1 MTTLLE
7 IKPYI
12 LEFIAENLDSSF
24 ANKVYWIGERK
35 NIPSYPYCLLSVIAE
50 NKDKRTSHH
59 QGNTKIV
66 SYTGSNNY
74 QEFRESITTR
84 YKTCTITVGIYNAWV
99 EDTYDTDDMDE
110 AKEFAYEQIDN
121 LEGVFEDYPIN
132 NKFSVQNI
140 SPIRPLH
147 EVVDGGYM
155 YRYEF
160 DLTIGYN
167 EPKVVDKNLGNS
179 IEVAIIDTNEPD
191 TTIQNGSVYIDGQDA
206 IANDLDKDYFKE
218 EFTVT
223 VGSNDNIIVE
233 TT

>member
-12 LEFIAENLDSSF
+12 KEFIEDNLSPAF

-35 NIPSYPYCLLSVIAE
+35 NIPQYPYCMLSVIAE

-59 QGNTKIV
+59 EGDLVEVVESGQ
-66 SYTGSNNY
+66 SNAKVL
-74 QEFRESITTR
+74 RENITTR
-84 YKTCTITVGIYNAWV
+84 YKTCTITVCIYNAWV
-99 EDTYDTDDMDE
+99 ENTYDTGDMDE
-110 AKEFAYEQIDN
+110 EKEFAYEQIDL
-121 LEGVFEDYPIN
+121 LEGLFENYPIN

-140 SPIRPLH
+140 SSIRPLH
-147 EVVDGGYM
+147 QIVDGGYM

-167 EPKVVDKNLGNS
+167 EAL
-179 IEVAIIDTNEPD
+179 
-191 TTIQNGSVYIDGQDA
+191 
-206 IANDLDKDYFKE
+206 IAEKDYGHGVKT
-218 EFTVT
+218 EFDDINFQVT
-223 VGSNDNIIVE
+223 IDNNDNIIVE